1 MVELI
6 MIMMMR
12 CGALKGVLEVSQTE
26 MCENWSGLCG
36 HDLIHYYENN
46 EESVPCPIASIGG
59 G

>member
-1 MVELI
+1 
-6 MIMMMR
+6 
-12 CGALKGVLEVSQTE
+12 